1 MELKLNIYKTRL
13 CREVEKTV
21 SAHDFGLSTAVC
33 EDVLNVINIDMLE
46 GGIEALSTDSLLA
59 LAVPIVRDGFPFFRE
74 LLAEIFEVSEDEV
87 KRTKIID
94 VAMVIVD
101 IVKYSFEEF
110 KPLATSVGKNSKN

>member
-21 SAHDFGLSTAVC
+21 TAPDFGLSTAVC
-33 EDVLNVINIDMLE
+33 EDVLNVINVDMLE
-46 GGIEALSTDSLLA
+46 GGVEALSTDSLLA
-59 LAVPIVRDGFPFFRE
+59 LAVPIVRDGFPFFKD
-74 LLAEIFEVSEDEV
+74 LLAEIFEITEDEV
-87 KRTKIID
+87 KRTKIAD